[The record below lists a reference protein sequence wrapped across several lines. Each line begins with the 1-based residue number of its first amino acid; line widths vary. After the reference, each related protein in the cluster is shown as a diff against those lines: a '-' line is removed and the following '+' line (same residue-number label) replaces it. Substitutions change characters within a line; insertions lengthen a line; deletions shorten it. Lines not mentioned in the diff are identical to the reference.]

1 MERPLE
7 TIAADKP
14 PKVSVVIPAYNTAT
28 LIANCLNSVF
38 AQNFR
43 DFEVIIVND
52 GSPDTPQLEEALLP
66 YRDKVIYIVQ
76 PNKRAAGARNTAI
89 GRARGTFLAFLDSD
103 DSWLPD
109 HLAAQMEFFKKN
121 PDLDLVYADALLIS
135 ESAHEKTFMQKCPS
149 EGQASF
155 EALVVERCQIPISTV
170 VARKAAIV
178 KGGLFDEK
186 LVRCDDYDMWL
197 RAAFC
202 GAKIGYGRQ
211 EQARLFLGRPDS
223 LGETRSKMA
232 EAYWMILEKAAQT
245 LPLNVEQRK
254 LVVQRSAEIKARFL
268 IEEGKAHLRE
278 CNPEKARELFAE
290 ANLQLHRLKL
300 SLAVRGLQLAPQSAS
315 KLFALWSRFRRLVP
329 G

>member
-1 MERPLE
+1 LE
-7 TIAADKP
+7 TIAAGQSL
-14 PKVSVVIPAYNTAT
+14 PKVSVIIPAYNTAP

-38 AQNFR
+38 AQTFR

-66 YRDKVIYIVQ
+66 YKDRVIYIVQ

-109 HLAAQMEFFKKN
+109 HLSAQMELFERK

-135 ESAHEKTFMQKCPS
+135 DLPHEKTFMQKCPS

-155 EALVVERCQIPISTV
+155 EALVVERCQLPISTV

-178 KGGLFDEK
+178 KGGMFDEK

-211 EQARLFLGRPDS
+211 AQARLFLGRPDS

-232 EAYWMILEKAAQT
+232 EAYWMILEKAVQT
-245 LPLNVEQRK
+245 LPLNVAQRK
-254 LVVQRSAEIKARFL
+254 LVVQRSAEIRARYL
-268 IEEGKAHLRE
+268 IEEGKTHLRE
-278 CNPEKARELFAE
+278 HNPEKARELFAE
-290 ANLQLHRLKL
+290 ANLQLHRVKL
-300 SLAVRGLQLAPQSAS
+300 SLAIRGLQLAPQSAS
-315 KLFALWSRFRRLVP
+315 KLFALWNRFRRPVP